1 MNAYFFALGISD
13 AWHLIAAMTVFL
25 MLPGPGTFC
34 ILTSAS
40 KHGLRGGFA
49 AVAGVMMGDA
59 VLMFMAAAGVAALLH
74 ANLILFKGVQYIG
87 ALYLAYL
94 GFTLLKAKA
103 KSDNGPES
111 KISNNAVS
119 PSKIVNWRRGFFV
132 TLINPK
138 AIIFYMAFFPLFID
152 PVMQR
157 GSITF
162 LTMAAIISSCTLI
175 YGSLLVLVGNAV
187 AKRLTRNRLVT
198 TLASKAAGIFLIG
211 FGIKL
216 TTN

>member
-13 AWHLIAAMTVFL
+13 AWHLIAAMAVFL

-49 AVAGVMMGDA
+49 CVAGVMMGDA
-59 VLMFMAAAGVAALLH
+59 VLMFLAAIGVAALLH
-74 ANLILFKGVQYIG
+74 ANLVLFKGMQYIG

-94 GFTLLKAKA
+94 GFKLLRAKGKGEVIRNSEIA
-103 KSDNGPES
+103 
-111 KISNNAVS
+111 NNAVALS
-119 PSKIVNWRRGFFV
+119 TMVDWRRGFFV

-187 AKRLTRNRLVT
+187 AKRLACNRLIT
-198 TLASKAAGIFLIG
+198 KFASKAAGIFLIS